1 MARILVVDD
10 DKDILVM
17 AEKLLGHYGH
27 TTVTAGDAIRAMEIL
42 NSTSFDMV
50 ISDANMPHYS
60 GFEMIKT
67 IRSHAHLQH
76 LAIVMLTGLRERK
89 DVQKAIDS
97 GADDYIVKPID
108 PILFMQKIDSL
119 FEKRPPSKHPEIE
132 FKEQSAQTAAT
143 MTISIFVKSISELG
157 VKVESNQALQEG
169 TTVDLT
175 GHFFENQLGIE
186 PPACRVLNSLKVSP
200 GKHEIQM
207 VFLGASEYQLKKIRE
222 WIFSH
227 GSMIRR
233 DQDPPKA
240 A

>member
-10 DKDILVM
+10 DKDILVI

-27 TTVTAGDAIRAMEIL
+27 TTVTAEDAIRAMEIL

-50 ISDANMPHYS
+50 VSDANMPHYS

-67 IRSHAHLQH
+67 IRSHEHLRH
-76 LAIVMLTGLRERK
+76 MAIVMLTGLRERK
-89 DVQKAIDS
+89 DVQKAIDC

-119 FEKRPPSKHPEIE
+119 FEKRPPSQHPEIE
-132 FKEQSAQTAAT
+132 FKEQSAQTAAV
-143 MTISIFVKSISELG
+143 MTISIFVRAISELG
-157 VKVESNQALQEG
+157 VTVECNQVLQEG

-175 GHFFENQLGIE
+175 GFFFEQQLGID
-186 PPACRVLNSLKVSP
+186 PPACRVLNSTQVSR
-200 GKHEIQM
+200 GKHEIQL
-207 VFLGASEYQLKKIRE
+207 VFLGASEYQLRKIRE

-227 GSMIRR
+227 GSLIRR
-233 DQDPPKA
+233 SQNPPEA